1 MNKKV
6 SIIMSIYNAEKTLKK
21 SLESIVN
28 QTYENFEILIA
39 DDGSTDNTLN
49 ICEEFLSK
57 YENIKLVVNKKN
69 IGLTKTLNLLIEE
82 SKGDY
87 IARQDADD
95 ISYNYRITKQLDF
108 LLENN
113 LDVVLSRAKIMNQKR
128 MIPGISYYLP
138 KKLLIK
144 LKNPYIHGTLFIK
157 TNVMKKL
164 GGYDEK
170 FYYAQDYKLLND
182 LILNNYK
189 LRILKEELYV
199 LNLSD
204 NISTKFKDKQNY
216 YADCVKKDISPI
228 ENFK

>member
-28 QTYENFEILIA
+28 QTYEIIEILIA
-39 DDGSTDNTLN
+39 DDGSTDNTLK

-57 YENIKLVVNKKN
+57 HENIELLVNKKN
-69 IGLTKTLNLLIEE
+69 IGLTKTLNLLIEK

-95 ISYNYRITKQLDF
+95 ISYNYRIAKQLDF

-113 LDVVLSRAKIMNQKR
+113 LDVVLSRANIMNQNR

-157 TNVMKKL
+157 TNVIKKL
-164 GGYDEK
+164 GGYNEK
-170 FYYAQDYKLLND
+170 FYYAQDYKLMTDLHNAQNKIKMMKEPLYELNME
-182 LILNNYK
+182 N
-189 LRILKEELYV
+189 
-199 LNLSD
+199 
-204 NISTKFKDKQNY
+204 NISNLKLDSQKYFAN
-216 YADCVKKDISPI
+216 CVKKGIAPEI
-228 ENFK
+228 

>member
-1 MNKKV
+1 
-6 SIIMSIYNAEKTLKK
+6 MSIYNAEKTLKK

-170 FYYAQDYKLLND
+170 FYYAQDYKLMTDLHNAQNKIKMMKEPLYELNMENNISNLKLDSQKYFANCVRKGIVPEFNLND
-182 LILNNYK
+182 I
-189 LRILKEELYV
+189 
-199 LNLSD
+199 
-204 NISTKFKDKQNY
+204 
-216 YADCVKKDISPI
+216 
-228 ENFK
+228 